1 MSYWAE
7 NMLHDFRDRFHFR
20 TSLSLWSQIVVVT
33 LELIQAYK
41 DIIKEVFWTL
51 RNQEQNNQVCC
62 CH

>member
-1 MSYWAE
+1 
-7 NMLHDFRDRFHFR
+7 MLHDFRDRFHFR